1 MSSALESPLI
11 QEVAH
16 PFTLHGENRP
26 RRVRIILPSAYLKND
41 GRRFQVLYL
50 QDGQNL
56 FDPYAPFGNWGVD
69 RSLARFA
76 AKGKDSLILVAI
88 DHGGAG
94 RIREF
99 SPYPGRVAPDAG
111 GWGYTHFIADQLKPF
126 IDAHYRTLPGPE
138 FTGIG
143 GSSMGGLISLYAGL
157 VRAETFSKVLALSP
171 SLWAAPQLFAE
182 ADRFY
187 PRLPVRF
194 YLYGG
199 GAESGSMLPMLYR
212 MAELLD
218 RKNTI
223 SANMR
228 LRLSTNKRGKHN
240 ESRWGKEFPKAIDW
254 LYFGA
259 H

>member
-1 MSSALESPLI
+1 MSSALESPLVY
-11 QEVAH
+11 EVSH
-16 PFTLHGENRP
+16 PFSLHGENGP
-26 RRVRIILPSAYLKND
+26 RRVRILLPPAYLKHGD
-41 GRRFQVLYL
+41 RCFQVLYL

-56 FDPYAPFGNWGVD
+56 FDPYAPFGNWGID
-69 RSLARFA
+69 RSLVRLAS
-76 AKGKDSLILVAI
+76 KGKDDLIIVAI
-88 DHGGAG
+88 DHGGIA

-99 SPYPGRVAPDAG
+99 SPYCGRMAPDAG
-111 GWGYTHFIADQLKPF
+111 GQNYIHFVADQLKPF
-126 IDAHYRTLPGPE
+126 IDAHYRTLPGRE
-138 FTGIG
+138 HTGIG

-157 VRAETFSKVLALSP
+157 TRAEIFSKVLAFSP

-187 PRLPVRF
+187 PGLSAYF

-218 RKNTI
+218 RKRIVSTN
-223 SANMR
+223 
-228 LRLSTNKRGKHN
+228 LHLQLSSNKRGRHN